1 MSIVAIS
8 LKMYFT
14 PERTEGYV
22 RGVVDALRHHEGV
35 GGGDITTAIIPDFL
49 SIRESL
55 TAVAGTPIQIG
66 AQDLCPEDRGAFTG
80 EVSGLDLAEL
90 GVTCVEVGHF
100 ERRTIFREDEE
111 MVRAKATAALRNGL
125 IPILCVG
132 EDALSSPD
140 VAAQVCLEQLE
151 SAIPDSQQ
159 EIWVAY
165 EPYWAI
171 GAPAPAPS
179 PYVREVCSALKAAI
193 GETHPSARVIYGGS
207 AGPGLLTELA
217 PSVDGIF
224 IGRFGHDPAAL
235 VSIVNEATAL
245 RVG

>member
-14 PERTEGYV
+14 PEHTASYV
-22 RGVVDALRHHEGV
+22 RDVVEGLRNDEELRR
-35 GGGDITTAIIPDFL
+35 ITTAIIPDFL
-49 SIRESL
+49 SLRESL
-55 TAVAGTPIQIG
+55 AAVAGTHIQIG

-80 EVSGLDLAEL
+80 EISGTDLADL

-100 ERRTIFREDEE
+100 ERRTIFGEDEE
-111 MVRAKATAALRNGL
+111 MVRAKATAALRNKL

-132 EDALSSPD
+132 EHMQATPDDAVRVCIDQLASA
-140 VAAQVCLEQLE
+140 VAE
-151 SAIPDSQQ
+151 SEQ

-171 GAPAPAPS
+171 GAPSPAPS
-179 PYVREVCSALKAAI
+179 EYVREVCSALKEAI
-193 GETHPSARVIYGGS
+193 RGTHPAARVIYGGS
-207 AGPGLLTELA
+207 AGPGLLTELT

-224 IGRFGHDPAAL
+224 IGRFGHDPA
-235 VSIVNEATAL
+235 VQISIANEAAAL
-245 RVG
+245 

>member
-14 PERTEGYV
+14 PERTKDYV
-22 RGVVDALRHHEGV
+22 RSVAGTVTDNNSILSGEVTL
-35 GGGDITTAIIPDFL
+35 AIVPDFL
-49 SIRESL
+49 SIQDSL
-55 TAVAGTPIQIG
+55 ATVAGTPIRIG

-80 EVSGLDLAEL
+80 EISGLDLANL
-90 GVTCVEVGHF
+90 GVSCVEVGHF
-100 ERRTIFREDEE
+100 ERRTIFGEDEE
-111 MVRAKATAALRNGL
+111 MVRTKTAAALRNEL
-125 IPILCVG
+125 VPILCVG
-132 EDALSSPD
+132 ESEQGSPD
-140 VAAQVCLEQLE
+140 DAASVCLDQVK
-151 SAIPDSQQ
+151 SAVPDSRQ

-179 PYVREVCSALKAAI
+179 QYVRAVCSALKAGIAQ
-193 GETHPSARVIYGGS
+193 THPAAKVIYGGS

-235 VSIVNEATAL
+235 VSIVAEAAAL
-245 RVG
+245 ER